1 MEAWRYMAGLFIK
14 QATQQP
20 TARQQELW
28 DQYKDNWTTQDFKDT
43 LGSSHIQ
50 KGNDAIVRGSVALAD
65 GDPVKAYN
73 NAVAEGDYQTSL
85 MLRQAYPTAS
95 FPEAPAGEQSI
106 AGRSG
111 YQMATRV
118 TQQPATPQSATPQP
132 KPAPAPQPAS
142 SQPKPATR
150 PISEQSL
157 QAYQQKLKSQGLTG
171 PKDMAEYRAYH
182 QWRKTAAPGQT
193 GWRAYQASL
202 GNNQQTGSAP
212 QAHGRRPGV
221 DYSANGYNQ
230 ALNSGNKEL
239 ARHIQSNMRTG
250 SAANATAMG
259 TPGSAVK
266 QAAWSYDEPS
276 DANNNSGLYGGNT
289 MTLGNM
295 YQPAAQQ
302 PQTPQQP
309 AAQQPAQQQ
318 PQQQNG
324 QQAPQSLPGG
334 ANPAQD
340 LLHTDQQIA
349 PQQGASPS
357 YNNQQR
363 FERFQ
368 QKLESQGIKNGPK
381 TIEEYNA
388 YKTWQQGQQKGRAGW
403 GRYQRSLGRQQ
414 GAQPTTQPAQNQQ
427 RRTATPQAAT
437 KPYVT
442 PDGRQLKGVS
452 VNATGPTSTY
462 TPNSAPT
469 QRNGKYISQGNTHYR
484 VTGSGALV
492 PVSASDVNHYN
503 NEQRYRNNPSSYWR
517 R

>member
-118 TQQPATPQSATPQP
+118 TQQPATPQPATPQP
-132 KPAPAPQPAS
+132 KPAPAPQPAP

-202 GNNQQTGSAP
+202 GNKQQTGSTP
-212 QAHGRRPGV
+212 QTQGRRPGV
-221 DYSANGYNQ
+221 ANLFDEYNQ
-230 ALNSGNKEL
+230 AINRGEVER
-239 ARHIQSNMRTG
+239 ARAIQADRRTVP
-250 SAANATAMG
+250 APDATAMG
-259 TPGSAVK
+259 TAEK
-266 QAAWSYDEPS
+266 KAAWPDDELGQEEPADMRYNADPFTS
-276 DANNNSGLYGGNT
+276 NT
-289 MTLGNM
+289 VTLGNT
-295 YQPAAQQ
+295 YQPV
-302 PQTPQQP
+302 TQP
-309 AAQQPAQQQ
+309 APQPVPQPAQQQ
-318 PQQQNG
+318 AQQP
-324 QQAPQSLPGG
+324 APQ
-334 ANPAQD
+334 PAQ
-340 LLHTDQQIA
+340 QPA
-349 PQQGASPS
+349 QGASPS
-357 YNNQQR
+357 YTNQQR
-363 FERFQ
+363 FERFR
-368 QKLESQGIKNGPK
+368 QKLGDQGIEGPK

-388 YKTWQQGQQKGRAGW
+388 YKAWQQGQQKGRAGW

-492 PVSASDVNHYN
+492 PVSAGEVNHYN
-503 NEQRYRNNPSSYWR
+503 NEQRYRSNPSAYWR